1 MLNPTASTKPGA
13 ASALAGMMA
22 CIVALAAIGV
32 VAGVSAAR
40 PGDGWSSLSLHSG
53 HLIIALFGFLISYAL
68 PSERMRSA
76 APGLLFL
83 VFLILVAMLFTTF
96 GHSSHNAERWIPL
109 GPISM
114 QPSVLLQCLW
124 PVAMAT
130 WAARDPLRLTQPL
143 QLTKLMGG
151 FGILVLPVLLQP
163 DLGSVLILI
172 MVTGITLFFA
182 GVSVRFLRVL
192 VPATVGI
199 LVAAAYMFDHVS
211 SRLVK
216 FWQSE
221 ADFQVSRG
229 LEAFATGG
237 LAGRGP
243 GHGELKF
250 GWVPEGNTDFI
261 FALIAEEWGLFGTG
275 AIWLLFAA
283 FTVFGVIAARRAE
296 CRYGAILTAAATVMI
311 SVQAALNMAVVTG
324 IAPPKGLP
332 LPFVSRG
339 GTSVLALSAL
349 LGLAVKACLDK
360 RKSQVPVEE
369 VIPWT
374 ESSAAG

>member
-1 MLNPTASTKPGA
+1 MFETHSPTRPGA

-22 CIVALAAIGV
+22 CVVALAAFGV

-40 PGDGWSSLSLHSG
+40 PGDGWGSLALHAG
-53 HLIIALFGFLISYAL
+53 HLIVALIAFLISYAL
-68 PSERMRSA
+68 PSERMREA

-83 VFLILVAMLFTTF
+83 VFLVLVAMLFTTF
-96 GHSSHNAERWIPL
+96 GHSSHNAERWVQI
-109 GPISM
+109 GGMSI

-124 PVAMAT
+124 PVALAS
-130 WAARDPLRLTQPL
+130 WAARDPLRLLQPM
-143 QLTKLMGG
+143 QLTKLMLA
-151 FGILVLPVLLQP
+151 FGLLVLPVLLQP
-163 DLGSVLILI
+163 DLGSVIILI
-172 MVTGITLFFA
+172 MVTGISLFFA
-182 GVSVRFLRVL
+182 GVSLRFLRVL
-192 VPATVGI
+192 IPAVAGL

-216 FWQSE
+216 FWHAE
-221 ADFQVSRG
+221 PDFQVSRS

-243 GHGELKF
+243 GQGELKF

-275 AIWLLFAA
+275 ALWLLFAA
-283 FTVFGVIAARRAE
+283 FTVFGVVAARRAE
-296 CRYGAILTAAATVMI
+296 RRYGAILTAAATVMI
-311 SVQAALNMAVVTG
+311 SIQAALNMAVVTG
-324 IAPPKGLP
+324 IMPPKGLP

-349 LGLAVKACLDK
+349 LGLAVRACLDK
-360 RKSQVPVEE
+360 RKSKVPVEE
-369 VIPWT
+369 FIPWT